1 MGERLASPE
10 AEWEQLGGHC
20 KNVETAKVWVSMV
33 IKEIKWTDLA
43 PVYEDNLELSIN
55 LRF

>member
-43 PVYEDNLELSIN
+43 PVYEDILELSIN